1 MDEQREPIED
11 GHDDASDAQ
20 KLDGIVEQVR
30 GDLAMSAV
38 DDVRSMIR
46 DRLRDAGL
54 PDSERD
60 VDVVAAR
67 VDPSPKAG

>member
-1 MDEQREPIED
+1 MDEQREPVEA
-11 GHDDASDAQ
+11 GHDDASRAE
-20 KLDGIVEQVR
+20 KLDGLVEQVR
-30 GDLAMSAV
+30 GDLATSAV

-54 PDSERD
+54 PASERD

-67 VDPSPKAG
+67 VDPSPRAG